1 MIGTVIKIVP
11 LILFIIIMA
20 VMFTSSKFDFDFW
33 GEAVATKAKLGGL
46 STQIKSTMLVTLWA
60 FIGIEGAVVM
70 SNRAKTPGD
79 VSKAT
84 VLGFIGC
91 LVVYILLSLLPY
103 GFMSP
108 GSAGGRAQSFNR
120 RHFGR
125 SRRAVGILA
134 DEHRSAGF
142 GF

>member
-70 SNRAKTPGD
+70 SNRAKTP
-79 VSKAT
+79 VT
-84 VLGFIGC
+84 
-91 LVVYILLSLLPY
+91 
-103 GFMSP
+103 
-108 GSAGGRAQSFNR
+108 
-120 RHFGR
+120 
-125 SRRAVGILA
+125 
-134 DEHRSAGF
+134 
-142 GF
+142 